1 MAGPLGVTHLILFS
15 RSTSG
20 NTNMRIAITPRGPT
34 LHFRVD
40 NYSLCKDIM
49 KTLRHPK
56 SGGQIEFLTAPLLV
70 MNNFTTATADSS
82 KIAIPKH
89 LESLITTV
97 FQSLF
102 PPISPQTT
110 PLTSIRRV
118 LLLNREPSKSEGS
131 YTLSLRHYAIGTKVA
146 GLPKSIRRL
155 NAAEKLLKKSSATA
169 AKDRKRGLPNLGKLE
184 DVADYLLDPSGAGYT
199 SASETEQETD
209 AEEVEVLAHNTRKV
223 LNRKE
228 KQRAQEARA
237 ATAETN
243 GTAHTSRHDNV
254 EKRAVKLTEL
264 GPRMK
269 LRLTKVEEGVC
280 TGKVLWHEFV
290 HKTDEEIREMDQVWE
305 ERRRVRD
312 ERRRQQ
318 KENVEKKNKDRKTNG
333 KAGKDNDEDDDEL
346 WDSEGFY
353 DEDGMDDAGEEAGD
367 DDEEMD
373 GMEEDEVEHEYEQEM
388 EDDEEG

>member
-1 MAGPLGVTHLILFS
+1 MAKRRVKKRTHVGAPGRNGPANGATTTKPGERMPKSMVLRIGAGEVGPSITQLVHDMRHVMEPHTALRLRERRSNKLRDYTTMAGPLGVTHLILFS

-49 KTLRHPK
+49 KILRHPK

-82 KIAIPKH
+82 KTAIPKH

-97 FQSLF
+97 FQLLF

-155 NAAEKLLKKSSATA
+155 NAAEKLMKKSSATA

-237 ATAETN
+237 AAADTN

-305 ERRRVRD
+305 ERRR
-312 ERRRQQ
+312 
-318 KENVEKKNKDRKTNG
+318 
-333 KAGKDNDEDDDEL
+333 
-346 WDSEGFY
+346 
-353 DEDGMDDAGEEAGD
+353 
-367 DDEEMD
+367 
-373 GMEEDEVEHEYEQEM
+373 
-388 EDDEEG
+388 